1 MHRTIEASVES
12 HRTDRIIQE
21 LESHPYVVGLNVLR
35 NVSVKPP
42 GDTLLVH
49 VLNKGADDVLRTIR
63 SHTSDSHFS
72 IITSEVASINDPQN
86 QSKIDNDIDEAI
98 WEEMETGL
106 RHNGRLTSN
115 YLLLMAIGGIVA
127 AVGFVSEVQNQVIA
141 FVASSIIA
149 PGLEPLAKIPLGI
162 VLQKRNVL
170 WTGLRSSV
178 VGYLLIIASAA
189 VSFLVLLQFSD
200 VKQEQF
206 LENNFTHGLLELKLK
221 DFLLSLSA
229 AAASIIMYL
238 AYRRNVI
245 AGPLIALILI
255 PASSAIGMSIAIG
268 EWNIALELVKRLGV
282 DIALIIA
289 VGIVLI
295 FAKQKLVHKREPLR

>member
-12 HRTDRIIQE
+12 HRTDKIIEE
-21 LESHPYVVGLNVLR
+21 LKDHKYVLGLNVLR

-42 GDTLLVH
+42 GDTLLIH

-63 SHTSDSHFS
+63 SHTSSSHFS

-86 QSKIDNDIDEAI
+86 QEMIDKDIDEAI

-127 AVGFVSEVQNQVIA
+127 CVGFVSEVQNQVIA
-141 FVASSIIA
+141 FVAASIIA
-149 PGLEPLAKIPLGI
+149 PGLEPVAKIPLGI
-162 VLQKRNVL
+162 VLGKKNVL
-170 WTGLRSSV
+170 LTGLRASI

-189 VSFLVLLQFSD
+189 LTFFLLIRFSE
-200 VKQEQF
+200 VEPEKF
-206 LENNFTHGLLELKLK
+206 LENSFTHGLLELKLK
-221 DFLLSLSA
+221 DFFLSLAA

-255 PASSAIGMSIAIG
+255 PASAAIGMSMAIG
-268 EWNIALELVKRLGV
+268 EWCHSLEILKRLGV
-282 DIALIIA
+282 DLALIIV
-289 VGIVLI
+289 VGIILI
-295 FAKQKLVHKREPLR
+295 FLKQKMVHKRQPLR